1 MKDFLIVFRFLIAL
15 SLLGFSAT
23 GFAMEGPDELVK
35 RTAED
40 VLATVKSDAD
50 IQAGDQE
57 KIFALAEEKI
67 VPNFNFDK
75 VSRMVLGKNWTKAT
89 PDQKSAF
96 QAEFR
101 TLLIRTYATA
111 LSKYRNQVIEYKP
124 FRKVNDSNIAS
135 VKTQIVQPGG
145 QPIAVDYTLEKN
157 AGGWKVYDIVIE
169 GVSLVTNYR
178 GQFAQ
183 EIRTNGLDSLIKK
196 LAEKN
201 KTAQAKAANGKV
213 AQGKSEQSKAEPDKI
228 EQDKASATQN

>member
-1 MKDFLIVFRFLIAL
+1 LNA
-15 SLLGFSAT
+15 
-23 GFAMEGPDELVK
+23 
-35 RTAED
+35 
-40 VLATVKSDAD
+40 VKSDKD
-50 IQAGDQE
+50 IQAGDQQ

-89 PDQKSAF
+89 PEQKTAF

-101 TLLIRTYATA
+101 SLLIRTYATA

-124 FRKVNDSNIAS
+124 FRRVNDSNIAS

-145 QPIAVDYTLEKN
+145 QPIAVDYTLEKQ
-157 AGGWKVYDIVIE
+157 ADTWKVYDIVIE

-183 EIRTNGLDSLIKK
+183 EVRTNGLDSLIKK
-196 LAEKN
+196 LADKN
-201 KTAQAKAANGKV
+201 KAAQAKAA
-213 AQGKSEQSKAEPDKI
+213 ETKAA
-228 EQDKASATQN
+228 KAKATQNNTASNQTN